1 MRKNFTNPR
10 IRNSTSYH
18 RVSRKQEY
26 LDSFF
31 GEKLTFQM
39 EPENALDKYAV
50 AVIRTAQWLVI

>member
-50 AVIRTAQWLVI
+50 AVIRTAQ